1 MPAVDWEGAVNARH
15 LLGDIYR
22 MGRSEWVTAAGWQQA
37 YDDGIRT
44 VVDLRN
50 PTERGPRPTDPA
62 QDRLVLERFTV
73 LNCPTEEPDRNGFSD
88 QPLPYLNHPRSYADY
103 LRRFPGPIVG
113 VLKTLATAPGAVVIH
128 CSAGRDRTGLISTLL
143 LLLAGVP
150 EQVGSQYELGMRGIN
165 EWHRISPVRHPYE
178 RHLSADELEE
188 ELAGRLLALAQFQST
203 LNAEAFLRAHG
214 LTDQELA
221 SLRRRLGIS
230 H

>member
-22 MGRSEWVTAAGWQQA
+22 MGRSEWVTAAGWQQV

-62 QDRLVLERFTV
+62 PDPLVLERFTV

-88 QPLPYLNHPRSYADY
+88 QPVPYLNHPRSYADY

-150 EQVGSQYELGMRGIN
+150 EQVSSQYELGMRGIN

-203 LNAEAFLRAHG
+203 LNAEAFLRTHG
-214 LTDQELA
+214 LTDHELA
-221 SLRRRLGIS
+221 SLRRRLGMS